1 MLMLSK
7 KINQP
12 CQALFI
18 DWRVLENYNL
28 FKYGRMHFYFDSRYG
43 DTCYE
48 ASVIIDSTGISI
60 DDEGKN
66 LKYDIA
72 YFQSITY
79 NNTFSIYS

>member
-1 MLMLSK
+1 MILNSGAICK
-7 KINQP
+7 SFYSSGG
-12 CQALFI
+12 C
-18 DWRVLENYNL
+18 LENYNL
-28 FKYGRMHFYFDSRYG
+28 FKDGRMHFYFDSRYG

>member
-1 MLMLSK
+1 MILNSGAICK
-7 KINQP
+7 SFYSSVG
-12 CQALFI
+12 C
-18 DWRVLENYNL
+18 LENYNL
-28 FKYGRMHFYFDSRYG
+28 FKDGRMHFYFDSRYG

>member
-1 MLMLSK
+1 MILNSGAICK
-7 KINQP
+7 SFYSSDG
-12 CQALFI
+12 C
-18 DWRVLENYNL
+18 LENYNL
-28 FKYGRMHFYFDSRYG
+28 FKDGRMHFYFDSRYG